1 MENTKENK
9 KVVIVEDDRLL
20 SIVLKKMARSLNFDV
35 LDVAHGGKDAIRA
48 IEKHKP
54 DLILMDIF
62 LADEV
67 NGIDAMRQIRE
78 HSDTPVIYITAQSDM
93 TIRQQASNTE
103 NSFFMLKPV
112 NLMELKSAVEE
123 VQYAA

>member
-1 MENTKENK
+1 MENTEKNK

-20 SIVLKKMARSLNFDV
+20 SIVLKKMAKSLNFNV
-35 LDVAHGGKDAIRA
+35 LDVVHGGKDAIRA

-67 NGIDAMRQIRE
+67 NGIEAMNQIRE

-93 TIRQQASNTE
+93 TIRQQASNME

-112 NLMELKSAVEE
+112 NMMELKTAVEE